1 MLSNIAL
8 WIDANAFPLLF
19 TGLALHILCGIGV
32 RRGVPVKALVVPA
45 NLGQIIAVIAVA
57 IPFFLPQGGNMLRG
71 ALVVMLLWFL
81 FKQNWNFYWHLK
93 DHEEIKVSSL
103 AALATME
110 MLSRLRAAGQLGNLD
125 SETTDEREQVL
136 VKAVLQSF
144 SGTLVFPENCIWRLK
159 NDCVSGQRSEG
170 WVLQVALPLLRKALQ
185 EGPVLVRSYRL
196 TVSYDEKG
204 AVKDFQVKADGRS
217 SGVLTPVTGAEG
229 KQYLTLRE

>member
-8 WIDANAFPLLF
+8 WIDANVFPLLF

-32 RRGVPVKALVVPA
+32 RRDVPVKALVIPA
-45 NLGQIIAVIAVA
+45 NVGQIIAVIAVA

-81 FKQNWNFYWHLK
+81 FKQNWSFYWHLK
-93 DHEEIKVSSL
+93 DHQKVKISSP
-103 AALATME
+103 AAVPTME
-110 MLSRLRAAGQLGNLD
+110 MLNRLWAAGQLKNLD

-136 VKAVLQSF
+136 VKAVRQSF

-159 NDCVSGQRSEG
+159 NVGVSGQRSEG
-170 WVLQVALPLLRKALQ
+170 WVLQVALPLLRKVLQ

-196 TVSYDEKG
+196 TFSYDKKG
-204 AVKDFQVKADGRS
+204 TVKDFQVKADRRG
-217 SGVLTPVTGAEG
+217 SGVLTPVAGAEG
-229 KQYLTLRE
+229 KQYLTFRE